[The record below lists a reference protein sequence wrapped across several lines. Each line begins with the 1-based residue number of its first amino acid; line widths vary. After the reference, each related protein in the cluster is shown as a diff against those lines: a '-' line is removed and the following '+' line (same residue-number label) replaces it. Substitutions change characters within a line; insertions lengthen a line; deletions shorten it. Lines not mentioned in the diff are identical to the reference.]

1 MPEPTEHSS
10 DRDTRPVRASTDV
23 SLRGQAGRVPPQ
35 AVDVEQAVLGAM
47 LLEKDALAS
56 VIAVLEPEAF
66 YQPKHEKI
74 YVAMRGLFKR
84 NTPVDLITV
93 TEELRRQG
101 DLEAVGGAYYLS
113 DLSTLVASAANV
125 EHHAR
130 IVVEKSLL
138 RTLIET
144 MSQRIGQA
152 YDPAADAFELLDQ
165 AESDLFQISESQ
177 LRRSADPLKKVLMDT
192 LYHLES
198 IRGRSDGVTGVP
210 SGFSALDRLTG
221 GWQNSDLVIIAARP
235 SMGKCLAFD
244 AEILLADGS
253 LATIESI
260 HALGEADV
268 LTLRGDGRFYT
279 TQPSAFIY
287 DGLKPVFRVTTR
299 LGRRVDTTLSHP
311 FLSPDGWQ
319 PLSFLRPGDRLAVP
333 RVLPVFG
340 NQSLPASQVLALAD
354 ATIGS
359 GAPRTEESSGDTVA
373 IATPRLAQ
381 QIRVPAV
388 VLALKEPLVALF
400 LRRLFL
406 RSGHVSPL
414 ANGRRQIGLWT
425 KSPRFARDVQHLLLR
440 FGVLARRNG
449 SRLTISET
457 RSVALFA
464 TRIGLE
470 EPALPASVA
479 AGQPEI
485 YWDEIVSI
493 EALGIKPVYDLTIP
507 ETHNFVADDVCVHNT
522 AFALA
527 CARNAAMHRER
538 PTGVAI
544 FSLEMSAQQLGQ
556 RLITAEARVNAQDA
570 RTGRLGQKDF
580 ENLVHASSNLSESS
594 IFLDD
599 TPGLGILELRAK
611 ARRLRSQHGIGLVIV
626 DYLQLMHGTNSGN
639 RNSNREQEIAQ
650 ISRSLK
656 ALAKE
661 LNIPVIALSQL
672 NRSVESRPKNKRPI
686 LSDLRE
692 SGSIEQ
698 DADVVAFIYRA
709 EMYGIQ
715 YDDNGESLE
724 GIGEIIIGKQRNG
737 PTGTA
742 KLAFLKHCARFENL
756 STYRRST
763 GVPAGAIGDGGPDD
777 YDGPIPEAF

>member
-1 MPEPTEHSS
+1 MSRPTEHASGP
-10 DRDTRPVRASTDV
+10 DARPVHASAAL
-23 SLRGQAGRVPPQ
+23 SLHGQAGRVPPQ
-35 AVDVEQAVLGAM
+35 ALDVEQAVLGAM

-66 YQPKHEKI
+66 YQPAHEKI

-84 NTPVDLITV
+84 NAPVDLITV

-113 DLSTLVASAANV
+113 ELSTLVASAANV

-152 YDPAADAFELLDQ
+152 YDPAADAFELLDR

-177 LRRSADPLKKVLMDT
+177 LRRSADPLKKVLMNT
-192 LYHLES
+192 LFHLES

-210 SGFSALDRLTG
+210 SGFGALDRLTG

-253 LATIESI
+253 LATIESL
-260 HALGEADV
+260 HARREAEV
-268 LTLRGDGRFYT
+268 LTLREDGRFYT
-279 TQPSAFIY
+279 TQPSGFLY

-311 FLSPDGWQ
+311 FLSLDGWQ
-319 PLSFLRPGDRLAVP
+319 PLSLLRPGDRIAVP
-333 RVLPVFG
+333 RALPVFG
-340 NQSLPASQVLALAD
+340 NHSLPPSQVLALAD
-354 ATIGS
+354 ATLGD
-359 GAPRTEESSGDTVA
+359 GAPCGEGFPGDTVA
-373 IATPRLAQ
+373 VATPRLARQ
-381 QIRVPAV
+381 VRVPAV
-388 VLALKEPLVALF
+388 VLALTEPLVALF

-406 RSGHVSPL
+406 RCGHVSTL
-414 ANGRRQIGLWT
+414 AGGKQQIGFWT
-425 KSPRFARDVQHLLLR
+425 KSRRLARDLQHLLLR
-440 FGVLARRNG
+440 FGVLACRND
-449 SRLTISET
+449 SRLTIDEA

-464 TRIGLE
+464 ARISLE
-470 EPALPASVA
+470 EPAPPVCVA

-485 YWDEIVSI
+485 YWDELVSI
-493 EALGIKPVYDLTIP
+493 EASGIKPVFDLTIP
-507 ETHNFVADDVCVHNT
+507 KTHNFVADDVCVHNT

-527 CARNAAMHRER
+527 CARNAAMHRDR

-556 RLITAEARVNAQDA
+556 RLITAEARVNAQMA
-570 RTGRLGQKDF
+570 RTGRLEQKEF
-580 ENLVHASSNLSESS
+580 EQLVRASSSLSESS

-611 ARRLRSQHGIGLVIV
+611 ARRLKSQHGIGLVIV
-626 DYLQLMHGTNSGN
+626 DYLQLMHGTNTGN

-656 ALAKE
+656 SLAKE
-661 LNIPVIALSQL
+661 LDIPVLALSQL
-672 NRSVESRPKNKRPI
+672 NRSVESRPKNKRPL

-715 YDDNGESLE
+715 YDDKGESLE

-756 STYRRST
+756 STSHHA
-763 GVPAGAIGDGGPDD
+763 GVPAGALGDGGPDN
-777 YDGPIPEAF
+777 YDGPFPEVF

>member
-10 DRDTRPVRASTDV
+10 GPDKPVRAS
-23 SLRGQAGRVPPQ
+23 SGLPLQGQAGRVPPQ

-101 DLEAVGGAYYLS
+101 DLEAVGGAYYLAE
-113 DLSTLVASAANV
+113 LSTLVASAANV

-152 YDPAADAFELLDQ
+152 YDPAADAFELLDL
-165 AESDLFQISESQ
+165 AETDLFQISESQ

-192 LYHLES
+192 LLHLES
-198 IRGRSDGVTGVP
+198 IRGHSDGVTGVP

-244 AEILLADGS
+244 AEIPLADGS
-253 LATIESI
+253 LSTIESL

-268 LTLRGDGRFYT
+268 LTLREDGRFYPT
-279 TQPSAFIY
+279 RPSAFIY
-287 DGLKPVFRVTTR
+287 DGRKPVFRVTTR
-299 LGRRVDTTLSHP
+299 LGRCVDTTLSHP
-311 FLSPDGWQ
+311 FLSLDGWQ
-319 PLSFLRPGDRLAVP
+319 PLSLLRPGDRIAVP
-333 RVLPVFG
+333 RALPVFG
-340 NQSLPASQVLALAD
+340 NRSLPASQVLALAD
-354 ATIGS
+354 AAIDG
-359 GAPRTEESSGDTVA
+359 GAPCADESSGDTVA
-373 IATPRLAQ
+373 VATHRTARLVRA
-381 QIRVPAV
+381 PAV
-388 VLALKEPLVALF
+388 VFALEESLVALF
-400 LRRLFL
+400 LRRLFA
-406 RSGHVSPL
+406 RCGHVSPL
-414 ANGRRQIGLWT
+414 SDGRRQIGLWT
-425 KSPRFARDVQHLLLR
+425 KSPRLARDVQHLLLR
-440 FGVLARRNG
+440 FGVLVRRNG
-449 SRLTISET
+449 SRLAITEA

-464 TRIGLE
+464 ARIGLG
-470 EPALPASVA
+470 EPAPPACVA
-479 AGQPEI
+479 TGQPEI

-493 EALGIKPVYDLTIP
+493 KALGVKPVYDLTIP
-507 ETHNFVADDVCVHNT
+507 QTHNFVADDVCVHNT

-527 CARNAAMHRER
+527 CARNAAMHREQ

-570 RTGRLGQKDF
+570 RTGRLNQKDF

-611 ARRLRSQHGIGLVIV
+611 ARRLKSQHDIGLVIV
-626 DYLQLMHGTNSGN
+626 DYLQLMHGANTAN

-672 NRSVESRPKNKRPI
+672 NRSVEARPKNKRPI

-756 STYRRST
+756 SSYHRSA
-763 GVPAGAIGDGGPDD
+763 GVPAGAIGDGGPDE